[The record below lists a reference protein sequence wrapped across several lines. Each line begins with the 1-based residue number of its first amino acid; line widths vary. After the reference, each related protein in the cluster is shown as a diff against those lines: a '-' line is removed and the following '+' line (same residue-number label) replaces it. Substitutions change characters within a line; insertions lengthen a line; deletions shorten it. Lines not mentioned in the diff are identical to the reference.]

1 MVCPGLAQKKRSN
14 MAKNETV
21 RIRPIILQEDRDA
34 FAALKNVTGYSPS
47 NASYA
52 VTAIT
57 TAQTTLLDKRE
68 TEAQKQADLDAAR
81 DEAVAAEWAFH
92 NLMLGAADQIKAQ
105 FGADS
110 NEFQALGYKKKS
122 EFKSPTRTTE
132 PTPSAAKP

>member
-34 FAALKNVTGYSPS
+34 FSALKNVGGYSPS

-52 VTAIT
+52 VSGIT

-68 TEAQKQADLDAAR
+68 IEAQKQAVTDSTSFG
-81 DEAVAAEWAFH
+81 W
-92 NLMLGAADQIKAQ
+92 MLWNAGSLFRRGGLAP
-105 FGADS
+105 
-110 NEFQALGYKKKS
+110 KS
-122 EFKSPTRTTE
+122 
-132 PTPSAAKP
+132 

>member
-1 MVCPGLAQKKRSN
+1 M
-14 MAKNETV
+14 
-21 RIRPIILQEDRDA
+21 
-34 FAALKNVTGYSPS
+34 TGYSPA

-52 VTAIT
+52 VPAIT

-68 TEAQKQADLDAAR
+68 IEAQKQAELDAAR

-122 EFKSPTRTTE
+122 EFKSPTRTTA
-132 PTPSAAKP
+132 PATPSGKALMVP